1 MERLTGAIMQ
11 VRDPSLSTFRMPF
24 PILPA
29 MLAVLLVQIASL
41 HLIGRDLGCR
51 CGSDFLWQ
59 RTPDPAR
66 NSQHFADPYSLL
78 HFGFGVAVFSILA
91 LMRPLW
97 RRRDLALLVVVSSAV
112 WEVMENL
119 PFIIEAF
126 GYHPDDPL
134 AYDGD
139 SILNSLGDTAFAL
152 MGAFLAAFTP
162 LWTAILSILAVEL
175 WTSLS
180 IGDGYLIGL
189 LRAVGLV

>member
-1 MERLTGAIMQ
+1 MQ
-11 VRDPSLSTFRMPF
+11 AKDPSLSTFRMPV
-24 PILPA
+24 PVLPA
-29 MLAVLLVQIASL
+29 ILAVLLVQVVSL
-41 HLIGRDLGCR
+41 HLIGRDAGCG
-51 CGSDFLWQ
+51 CGGDFLWQ
-59 RTPDPAR
+59 RVPDPAH

-78 HFGFGVAVFSILA
+78 HFGFGVAVFSVLA

-97 RRRDLALLVVVSSAV
+97 RRRDLTLLVVISSAV

-119 PFIIEAF
+119 PVIINAF
-126 GYHPDDPL
+126 GYQPGDPL

-152 MGAFLAAFTP
+152 MGAFLAAFAP
-162 LWTAILSILAVEL
+162 LWVAVLSILAVEL
-175 WTSLS
+175 WTSFT